1 MAENSHRSQSVA
13 SAASRG
19 SSISAADP
27 LAAIKYAHQAEKLSL
42 NQPDKDGSGEGIA
55 VEAQYIT
62 PNDPIIITGDGNRL
76 PGVPVVEAQ
85 KLNSLKED
93 LYGDPEGM
101 IEKDQSGNNLK
112 SESPQGG
119 KSIQKSGEGSLRK
132 AMPPSRTNPLFPP
145 MPLYGPSSIMRD
157 IQCYTFRTTSF
168 FLSMAFLGI
177 IVLGSAFTSIP
188 LMFRHIGYRLTFR
201 DPCAHRP
208 FYDEEKRI
216 ERTRRETERAW
227 NREKSKRKSKTKMF
241 EDNESGAVQ
250 GEFIPTEG
258 GPDPLICDVAYYAR
272 RVGLDIEEIE
282 VQTED
287 AFLIALW
294 VRLIF
299 INKSSLFLQR
309 FWSELLLLQFLC
321 LWNYKCSVKV

>member
-1 MAENSHRSQSVA
+1 MADDTHRSQRVTT
-13 SAASRG
+13 AASTA
-19 SSISAADP
+19 SSTSVADP
-27 LAAIKYAHQAEKLSL
+27 LAAIKYAHQAAKLSL
-42 NQPDKDGSGEGIA
+42 SLPDRDGSGEGIA
-55 VEAQYIT
+55 VEAQYVT
-62 PNDPIIITGDGNRL
+62 PNDPIIITGDGSRL
-76 PGVPVVEAQ
+76 PGVPVAEAQ

-93 LYGDPEGM
+93 LHGKPEGT
-101 IEKDQSGNNLK
+101 IEKNQLSNNLR
-112 SESPQGG
+112 SEFPQDR

-145 MPLYGPSSIMRD
+145 MPLYGPSSIIRD

-208 FYDEEKRI
+208 FYEEEKRR
-216 ERTRRETERAW
+216 ERTRKETERAW
-227 NREKSKRKSKTKMF
+227 KRGKSRRKLKMKML

-287 AFLIALW
+287 GFIITLW
-294 VRLIF
+294 VRLILIKIVLF
-299 INKSSLFLQR
+299 PCKFSEAGSYSMSSH
-309 FWSELLLLQFLC
+309 
-321 LWNYKCSVKV
+321 